1 MTTFL
6 FLFHST
12 VGVVRMR
19 KAMQAAG
26 VAFEVKDIPRQL
38 RSGCGLCILLE
49 GTEADARGWIVP
61 EQTAA
66 LYQQNGEAWRCLAT
80 FRPAGESLTTK
91 RVAAKQ
97 FSRRCMRKTRV
108 SVTTSET
115 VTEVMRYR
123 SLNTRS

>member
-19 KAMQAAG
+19 KALQAAG

-49 GTEADARGWIVP
+49 GTEADARGWIV
-61 EQTAA
+61 
-66 LYQQNGEAWRCLAT
+66 
-80 FRPAGESLTTK
+80 
-91 RVAAKQ
+91 
-97 FSRRCMRKTRV
+97 
-108 SVTTSET
+108 
-115 VTEVMRYR
+115 
-123 SLNTRS
+123 

>member
-19 KAMQAAG
+19 KALQAAG

-49 GTEADARGWIVP
+49 GTEADA
-61 EQTAA
+61 
-66 LYQQNGEAWRCLAT
+66 
-80 FRPAGESLTTK
+80 
-91 RVAAKQ
+91 
-97 FSRRCMRKTRV
+97 
-108 SVTTSET
+108 
-115 VTEVMRYR
+115 
-123 SLNTRS
+123 

>member
-49 GTEADARGWIVP
+49 GTEADARGRIVP
-61 EQTAA
+61 
-66 LYQQNGEAWRCLAT
+66 NR
-80 FRPAGESLTTK
+80 R
-91 RVAAKQ
+91 
-97 FSRRCMRKTRV
+97 RRCISRTGKHGAV
-108 SVTTSET
+108 SPPSHLQVN
-115 VTEVMRYR
+115 R
-123 SLNTRS
+123 SPQNASPRNSSAGGA